1 MVYISSMFSC
11 LFRKEQLQ
19 KQREYLKQKKQKKLV
34 KMKELEEAREEE
46 KSKWQTFNAKVC
58 WHSFDSSKFNV
69 FFFFLHLPFVL
80 SFLLSGSENQ
90 ERWNSQKVHLCHP
103 RWTWR

>member
-1 MVYISSMFSC
+1 MFSY

-69 FFFFLHLPFVL
+69 FFFFFTFTIR
-80 SFLLSGSENQ
+80 SFFSSFRL
-90 ERWNSQKVHLCHP
+90 
-103 RWTWR
+103 

>member
-1 MVYISSMFSC
+1 MVCYLIS
-11 LFRKEQLQ
+11 LFFVLLRKEQLQ

-58 WHSFDSSKFNV
+58 
-69 FFFFLHLPFVL
+69 
-80 SFLLSGSENQ
+80 
-90 ERWNSQKVHLCHP
+90 
-103 RWTWR
+103 

>member
-1 MVYISSMFSC
+1 
-11 LFRKEQLQ
+11 
-19 KQREYLKQKKQKKLV
+19 LKQKKQKKLV

-69 FFFFLHLPFVL
+69 FFFTFTIR
-80 SFLLSGSENQ
+80 SFFSSFRL
-90 ERWNSQKVHLCHP
+90 
-103 RWTWR
+103 

>member
-1 MVYISSMFSC
+1 MFSY